1 MLQFAVDQ
9 FGNAYD
15 RQQIVRIAARLVGNA
30 LPASSSHPKE
40 AQPREFICSEYV
52 AACYAQAGVDLPVG
66 ACGYVTPGD
75 FANPQWVKLVG
86 ILQPPP

>member
-30 LPASSSHPKE
+30 LPASSPHPKE

-52 AACYAQAGVDLPVG
+52 AACYEIGRAHV
-66 ACGYVTPGD
+66 
-75 FANPQWVKLVG
+75 
-86 ILQPPP
+86 